1 MPYAREYANSPR
13 IARML
18 RELEG
23 TDSRQSDA
31 AADAASPA
39 KTASGRQRNL
49 LFRAVAVVS
58 AAIVVVLGAMQMRAP
73 AGDHKHA
80 ASGAMLPT
88 QLPTDAGRDA
98 QTALDT
104 ERAKAS

>member
-1 MPYAREYANSPR
+1 MPYLREYANSPR

-23 TDSRQSDA
+23 PDSRQSDA

-39 KTASGRQRNL
+39 RTASGRRRNL
-49 LFRAVAVVS
+49 LFRAVAVIS

-73 AGDHKHA
+73 VGDDKHA
-80 ASGAMLPT
+80 APGTTDPARLPADSG
-88 QLPTDAGRDA
+88 QDA

-104 ERAKAS
+104 EQTKAG